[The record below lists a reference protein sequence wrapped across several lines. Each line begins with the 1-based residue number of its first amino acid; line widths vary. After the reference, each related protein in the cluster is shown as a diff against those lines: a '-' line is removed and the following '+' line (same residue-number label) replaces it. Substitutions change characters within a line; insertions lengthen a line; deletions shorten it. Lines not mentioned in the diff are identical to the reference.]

1 MPTAPRRRA
10 ARFLPFAL
18 LLSLLSAAPSFQVEA
33 QNPARPVPLPAR
45 VAPEL
50 QRAGGSELR
59 ALRVSVTNETAF
71 RQWLGGIRPGAVAE
85 VEPRHPKMLRVRGI
99 GAAALAESPWV
110 LFVQGADRKA
120 RPERELGGLDLG
132 ANKVTAV
139 HARYPTLTG
148 QGLTVSVK
156 ESPLDVADLDF
167 RGRLLEADPL
177 APLLNSHSTTMA
189 TIIAGA
195 GNSSPDGRGVAWRA
209 RIAQSSY
216 DNLLPDD
223 GVQLAARGVSVQ
235 NHSYGVEVENF
246 YGLEARAYDQQARQ
260 YPTLLHVFSSGNSG
274 QRPAPAGPYAGLDS
288 LANLTGEFKNAKN
301 TLSVGVTDALGSVN
315 PLSSRGPAADG
326 RIKPELVAFGDGG
339 SSDAAALV
347 SGISLL
353 VQQAHQQRRGTL
365 PTAALV
371 RAALLNS
378 ADDVGRPQVDF
389 VAGYGQADAL
399 GAVQTM
405 LDGRFME
412 GTATTGQERVFS
424 ITVPAGVH
432 RLKITLAWTDPEA
445 AAGTATA
452 LINDLDLTL
461 RRTATSQQWLPW
473 TLSAYPHRDSLARP
487 ARRRPNHRD
496 NAEQITLDAPV
507 AGTYELR
514 VRGFAVPQGPQ
525 AFSVVY
531 ELESGLYW
539 VAPTK
544 ARGLEAAG
552 AGQLLRWQWAGPAT
566 TARLEYKPAGQ
577 AAWMVLSANVNL
589 ADKLYRW
596 TAPNATQSGQL
607 RLVAAATTALSDTF
621 FVARPLAL
629 AVAYSCPQEALLTWR
644 RVPGATQYQVYAL
657 GATHLEPLRR
667 LTDTTLLL
675 TTAEI
680 TARYFAVAPVLS
692 GRVGPRGASEDILQ
706 ENHGCYVRSFTPR
719 LLVTDSVRFDLTLGS
734 VYRLQAVALERRQP
748 DGSFLEIL
756 SLNPVPGLALELADP
771 AAPAGYS
778 QYRARL
784 TLSSGAVVYSQPER
798 VFRVSE
804 APEVLVYPVPL
815 VAGEPLRIVLP
826 PNETADVRLFDLTG
840 RLLLAEA
847 TKVGVI
853 KRIATGALR
862 PGTYLLRIRLHS
874 GPEITRRFTVL

>member
-1 MPTAPRRRA
+1 MPTAPLRRA

-18 LLSLLSAAPSFQVEA
+18 LFTLLSAALSFQVEA
-33 QNPARPVPLPAR
+33 QSPVRPVPTPAR
-45 VAPEL
+45 MAPEL
-50 QRAGGSELR
+50 RRPGSSGLR
-59 ALRVSVTNETAF
+59 ALRVSVSNETAF
-71 RQWLGGIRPGAVAE
+71 RQWLGRSHPGAVAE
-85 VEPRHPKMLRVRGI
+85 AEPRQPNMLRVRGV
-99 GAAALAESPWV
+99 GAAALVESPSV
-110 LFVQGADRKA
+110 LFVQSADRKA

-156 ESPLDVADLDF
+156 ESPLDIADLDF
-167 RGRLLEADPL
+167 KGRLLEADPL
-177 APLLNSHSTTMA
+177 ASLLNPHATIMA
-189 TIIAGA
+189 TIIAGG
-195 GNSSPDGRGVAWRA
+195 GNTSPDGRGVAWQA

-223 GVQLAARGVSVQ
+223 GALLAARGVSVQ

-274 QRPAPAGPYAGLDS
+274 PRPAPAGSYAGLDS
-288 LANLTGEFKNAKN
+288 VANLTGEFKNAKN
-301 TLSVGVTDALGSVN
+301 SLSVGVTDALGVVN
-315 PLSSRGPAADG
+315 PFSSRGPAADG
-326 RIKPELVAFGDGG
+326 RVKPELVAFGDGG

-365 PTAALV
+365 PGAALV
-371 RAALLNS
+371 RATLLNS

-412 GTATTGQERVFS
+412 STATTGQERVFS
-424 ITVPAGVH
+424 VTVPAGVH

-461 RRTATSQQWLPW
+461 RRPATNQNWLPW

-496 NAEQITLDAPV
+496 NAEQITLDTPV

-525 AFSVVY
+525 AFSVAY
-531 ELESGLYW
+531 EFETGLSW
-539 VAPTK
+539 VAPNK

-577 AAWMVLSANVNL
+577 PVWAVLSPSVNL

-596 TAPNATQSGQL
+596 TAPDATQPGQL
-607 RLVAAATTALSDTF
+607 RLVAGTTTVVSDTF

-629 AVAYSCPQEALLTWR
+629 TVAYSCPQEALLTWR
-644 RVPGATQYQVYAL
+644 RVPGATQYRVYAL
-657 GATHLEPLRR
+657 GATMLMPLRSVADTVLV
-667 LTDTTLLL
+667 LT
-675 TTAEI
+675 ASEAA
-680 TARYFAVAPVLS
+680 ARYFAVAPVIG
-692 GRVGPRGASEDILQ
+692 GRVGMRGPTQDLEQAG
-706 ENHGCYVRSFTPR
+706 NGCYVRTFLPR
-719 LLVTDSVRFDLTLGS
+719 QLVTDTVQFDLTLGS
-734 VYRLQAVALERRQP
+734 TFRVQTIALQRRRP
-748 DGSFLEIL
+748 DGNFEDVQLL
-756 SLNPVPGLALELADP
+756 NAGAATSLVLIDPDPVT
-771 AAPAGYS
+771 GYA

-784 TLSSGAVVYSQPER
+784 RLDNGSEVYSQPER
-798 VFRVSE
+798 VFRVTD
-804 APEVLVYPVPL
+804 AAAVLIYPVPV

-826 PNETADVRLFDLTG
+826 PNETAKVRLFDMMG
-840 RLLLAEA
+840 RLLRNEVAE
-847 TKVGVI
+847 VGII
-853 KRIATGALR
+853 KRIATDALR

-874 GPEITRRFTVL
+874 GPEITRRVMVL

>member
-1 MPTAPRRRA
+1 MPIAPRRRA

-18 LLSLLSAAPSFQVEA
+18 LSTLLSAAFSFQAEA
-33 QNPARPVPLPAR
+33 QNPARPVLPPAR
-45 VAPEL
+45 LAPEL
-50 QRAGGSELR
+50 RRPGNSGLR
-59 ALRVSVTNETAF
+59 ALRVSVANETAF
-71 RQWLGGIRPGAVAE
+71 RQWLGRSHPGAVAE
-85 VEPRHPKMLRVRGI
+85 AEPRQPNMLRVRGI
-99 GAAALAESPWV
+99 GAAALAESPLV
-110 LFVQGADRKA
+110 LFVQAADRRA

-156 ESPLDVADLDF
+156 ESPLDIADLDF
-167 RGRLLEADPL
+167 RGRLLEPDPL
-177 APLLNSHSTTMA
+177 APLLNSHATTMA

-195 GNSSPDGRGVAWRA
+195 GNTSPDGRGVTWQA

-223 GVQLAARGVSVQ
+223 GVQLAARSVSVQ

-274 QRPAPAGPYAGLDS
+274 PRPAPAGPYAGLDS
-288 LANLTGEFKNAKN
+288 VANLTGEFKNAKN
-301 TLSVGVTDALGSVN
+301 SLSVGVTDALGAVS
-315 PLSSRGPAADG
+315 PFSSRGPAADG
-326 RIKPELVAFGDGG
+326 RLKPELVAFGDGG

-353 VQQAHQQRRGTL
+353 VQQAHQQRRNTL

-405 LDGRFME
+405 LDGRFVE
-412 GTATTGQERVFS
+412 GTATTGQERMFS
-424 ITVPAGVH
+424 VTVPPGVH

-445 AAGTATA
+445 AAGTASA

-461 RRTATSQQWLPW
+461 RRPATNQQWLPW

-496 NAEQITLDAPV
+496 NAEQITLDTPV

-525 AFSVVY
+525 AFSVAY
-531 ELESGLYW
+531 EFETGLSW

-566 TARLEYKPAGQ
+566 TARLEYKPVGQ
-577 AAWMVLSANVNL
+577 PAWTVLSPSVNL

-596 TAPNATQSGQL
+596 TAPDITQPAQL
-607 RLVAAATTALSDTF
+607 RLVSGAVTAVSDTF
-621 FVARPLAL
+621 FVARPLVL
-629 AVAYSCPQEALLTWR
+629 SVAYSCPQEALLTWR
-644 RVPGATQYQVYAL
+644 RVPGATQYQVYSL
-657 GATHLEPLRR
+657 GS
-667 LTDTTLLL
+667 TLLTPFRRVADTVLVL
-675 TTAEI
+675 TAAEA
-680 TARYFAVAPVLS
+680 TARYFAVAPVIA
-692 GRVGPRGASEDILQ
+692 GRVGVRGPTQDLEQAG
-706 ENHGCYVRSFTPR
+706 NGCYVRSFLPR
-719 LLVTDSVRFDLTLGS
+719 QLVTDTVQFDLTLGS
-734 VYRLQAVALERRQP
+734 TFRLQTIALQRQRS
-748 DGSFLEIL
+748 DGSFEDVHL
-756 SLNPVPGLALELADP
+756 LNAGPSTDLVLTDPTPVT
-771 AAPAGYS
+771 GYAR
-778 QYRARL
+778 YRARL
-784 TLSSGAVVYSQPER
+784 RLDNGSEIYSQPER
-798 VFRVSE
+798 VFRVAE
-804 APEVLVYPVPL
+804 AAAVLVYPVPL

-826 PNETADVRLFDLTG
+826 PNETAQVRLFDLTG
-840 RLLLAEA
+840 RLLRDEVAE
-847 TKVGVI
+847 VGVI
-853 KRIATGALR
+853 KRIATDALR
-862 PGTYLLRIRLHS
+862 PGTYLLRIRLQS
-874 GPEITRRFTVL
+874 GAQITRRILVL

>member
-1 MPTAPRRRA
+1 MPTAPLYRA
-10 ARFLPFAL
+10 GRFLLFAL
-18 LLSLLSAAPSFQVEA
+18 LSAPFTGRLWA
-33 QNPARPVPLPAR
+33 QAPARPAPPATR
-45 VAPEL
+45 LAPNL
-50 QRAGGSELR
+50 RQAGPSPSL
-59 ALRVSVTNETAF
+59 LRVSVTDEAAF
-71 RQWLGGIRPGAVAE
+71 RQWLGNTRPDAVTEA
-85 VEPRHPKMLRVRGI
+85 EPRQPGLLRVRGLD
-99 GAAALAESPWV
+99 AAALTECPLV
-110 LFVQGADRKA
+110 KFVQAADRRA
-120 RPERELGGLDLG
+120 RPERELGGLDFG
-132 ANKVTAV
+132 VNKITTV

-156 ESPLDVADLDF
+156 ESPLDIADLDF
-167 RGRLLEADPL
+167 KGRLLEPDPL
-177 APLLNSHSTTMA
+177 ASLLNSHSTIMA
-189 TIIAGA
+189 TIIAGG
-195 GNSSPDGRGVAWRA
+195 GNTSPDGRGVAWRA

-223 GVQLAARGVSVQ
+223 GALLAARGVSVQ
-235 NHSYGVEVENF
+235 NHSYGVDVENF

-274 QRPAPAGPYAGLDS
+274 QLPAPAGPYAGLDS

-301 TLSVGVTDALGSVN
+301 SFSVGVTDAFGLVN
-315 PLSSRGPAADG
+315 PRSSRGPAVDG
-326 RIKPELVAFGDGG
+326 RVKPELVAYGAGG

-399 GAVQTM
+399 GAVQTV
-405 LDGRFME
+405 LDNRFVE
-412 GTATTGQERVFS
+412 GTATTGQERVFPV
-424 ITVPAGVH
+424 TVPAGVH
-432 RLKITLAWTDPEA
+432 RLKITLTWTDPEA
-445 AAGTATA
+445 AAGTAAA
-452 LINDLDLTL
+452 LVNDLDLTL
-461 RRTATSQQWLPW
+461 RRTTTNQQWLPW
-473 TLSAYPHRDSLARP
+473 TLSAYPHRDSLRLP

-496 NAEQITLDAPV
+496 NAEQITVDVPA

-525 AFSVVY
+525 AFSVAY
-531 ELESGLYW
+531 EFETGLSW

-544 ARGLEAAG
+544 ARGLDAAS
-552 AGQLLRWQWAGPAT
+552 ASQLLRWQWAGPAT
-566 TARLEYKPAGQ
+566 SARLEYKPVGQ
-577 AAWMVLSANVNL
+577 PAWTVLSASVNL
-589 ADKLYRW
+589 ADKLFRW
-596 TAPNATQSGQL
+596 TTPDAIRPGQL
-607 RLVAAATTALSDTF
+607 RLVAGATTALSDTF

-629 AVAYSCPQEALLTWR
+629 NVAYSCPEEALLTWR
-644 RVPGATQYQVYAL
+644 PVPGATQYQVYAL
-657 GATHLEPLRR
+657 GATHLEPLHR

-680 TARYFAVAPVLS
+680 KARYFAVAPVLS
-692 GRVGPRGASEDILQ
+692 GRVGPRGATEDVLQ
-706 ENHGCYVRSFTPR
+706 EDHGCYVRSFTPR

-734 VYRLQAVALERRQP
+734 LYRLQAVALERRQP

-756 SLNPVPGLALELADP
+756 SLNPVPGLALQLADP
-771 AAPAGYS
+771 TAPAGYS

-784 TLSSGAVVYSQPER
+784 MLSSGAAVFSQPER

-804 APEVLVYPVPL
+804 APAVLVYPVPL

-826 PNETADVRLFDLTG
+826 PNEAADVRLFDLTG
-840 RLLLAEA
+840 RLLRAEVA
-847 TKVGVI
+847 EIGVI
-853 KRIATGALR
+853 KRIATNTLR

>member
-1 MPTAPRRRA
+1 MLFT
-10 ARFLPFAL
+10 
-18 LLSLLSAAPSFQVEA
+18 LLSADCSLQANA
-33 QNPARPVPLPAR
+33 QTPARPGPPAAR
-45 VAPEL
+45 LAPGL
-50 QRAGGSELR
+50 VQTAGPGSARL
-59 ALRVSVTNETAF
+59 LRVSVTDEVAF
-71 RQWLGGIRPGAVAE
+71 RQWLARTRPGAEAE
-85 VEPRHPKMLRVRGI
+85 AEPRQKGLLRVRGV
-99 GAAALAESPWV
+99 GPAVLADCPLV
-110 LFVQGADRKA
+110 TFVQVADRHA
-120 RPERELGGLDLG
+120 RPERELGGLDFG
-132 ANKVTAV
+132 VNKVTTV

-167 RGRLLEADPL
+167 KGRLLEPGPL
-177 APLLNSHSTTMA
+177 GPMLNSHSTIMA

-195 GNSSPDGRGVAWRA
+195 GNTSPDGRGVAWRA
-209 RIAQSSY
+209 RIAQASY

-223 GVQLAARGVSVQ
+223 GAQLAARGVSVQ

-274 QRPAPAGPYAGLDS
+274 QLPAPAGPYAGLDS

-301 TLSVGVTDALGSVN
+301 SLSVGVTDAFGLVN
-315 PLSSRGPAADG
+315 PRSSRGPAADG
-326 RIKPELVAFGDGG
+326 RLKPELVAYGAGG

-399 GAVQTM
+399 GAVQTV

-412 GTATTGQERVFS
+412 GTATAGQERVFPL
-424 ITVPAGVH
+424 TVPVGVH
-432 RLKITLAWTDPEA
+432 RLKVTLAWTDPEA
-445 AAGTATA
+445 AANAAPA
-452 LINDLDLTL
+452 LVNDLDLTL
-461 RRTATSQQWLPW
+461 RRPATNQAWLPW

-496 NAEQITLDAPV
+496 NAEQITLDVPV

-525 AFSVVY
+525 AFSVAY
-531 ELESGLYW
+531 EFESGLSW

-544 ARGLEAAG
+544 ARGLEGGA
-552 AGQLLRWQWAGPAT
+552 AGQLLRWQWAGPPT

-577 AAWMVLSANVNL
+577 TAWTVLSASVNL

-596 TAPNATQSGQL
+596 TAPDATWPGQL
-607 RLVAAATTALSDTF
+607 RLVAGATTALSDTF

-629 AVAYSCPQEALLTWR
+629 TVAYSCPQEALLTWR
-644 RVPGATQYQVYAL
+644 RVPGATLYQVYAL
-657 GATHLEPLRR
+657 GTSHLEPLRR

-675 TTAEI
+675 TTAE
-680 TARYFAVAPVLS
+680 TAARYFAVAPVVA
-692 GRVGPRGASEDILQ
+692 GRTGPRGATEDVLQ
-706 ENHGCYVRSFTPR
+706 EDHGCYVRSFAPR
-719 LLVTDSVRFDLTLGS
+719 LLVTDSVRFDLALGS
-734 VYRLQAVALERRQP
+734 TYRLQAVALERQQP
-748 DGSFLEIL
+748 DGSFIEIS

-771 AAPAGYS
+771 TAPAGYS

-784 TLSSGAVVYSQPER
+784 TLSSGAAVYSQPER

-804 APEVLVYPVPL
+804 APQVVVYPVPL
-815 VAGEPLRIVLP
+815 PAGEPLRIVLP
-826 PNETADVRLFDLTG
+826 PTEAADVRLFDLTG
-840 RLLLAEA
+840 RLLRTEVAE
-847 TKVGVI
+847 VGVI
-853 KRIATGALR
+853 KRIATDALR

-874 GPEITRRFTVL
+874 GPEITRRVTVL